1 MLLGLIACPDYQPRL
16 RAEYRHPPAVSVD
29 GTPGAPLVGL
39 ESRWG
44 GPWRPAHPGLPDPR
58 QICLMI
64 GMAHVLVICRV
75 LVAALFSSALPFLG
89 EQVTT
94 AVVVTGSL
102 VHYVTASSS

>member
-1 MLLGLIACPDYQPRL
+1 M
-16 RAEYRHPPAVSVD
+16 
-29 GTPGAPLVGL
+29 GL

-44 GPWRPAHPGLPDPR
+44 GPWRPAHPGLPDRR